1 MTWFK
6 VDDGFH
12 SHPKT
17 IAAGNAAIGLWTRCG
32 SHCSSYTT
40 NGFVPKNIAK
50 AFGTPAQVQRLLE
63 VGLWREVSGGYQM
76 HDFLD
81 FNPTAEKVLADRAEA
96 AERKRRW
103 REQHRQSVTEVSR
116 PGHAVTSASVT
127 DLSHLPRPDPTRL
140 LLDLLLRPTLIRGS
154 PEQKTIQTDP
164 PHRTST
170 RTRRPQHEHPSE
182 SL

>member
-127 DLSHLPRPDPTRL
+127 DLSHLPRPDPTRPDPL
-140 LLDLLLRPTLIRGS
+140 TSRSLTTSNSDTRQPGTEDDPNGPT
-154 PEQKTIQTDP
+154 P
-164 PHRTST
+164 PNFNPYKAATA
-170 RTRRPQHEHPSE
+170 
-182 SL
+182 